1 MSGGTTVQTS
11 TTDPWKGQ
19 EKYLKKGF
27 KGAEELLKGGLP
39 EYYQGNTLAGFDP
52 AQTASQNAIL
62 GYAMGPRAAAMQQ
75 GAESQLGRTY
85 RTSRDIGGLG
95 KTIGQQ
101 GLAAGQYGRGLAQ
114 NLSQEQFGELTPFQ
128 QQQYSDLMSGRVD
141 LGAASPF
148 ASTANALQQQVMGQL
163 KGSILPGL
171 RQQQMQYQPGGSS
184 RGNLAQNKAIAG
196 AVQSGLTKPLADMYS
211 QAYQTAQAQ
220 RLPAAQMGMGAQ
232 QYGMGYG
239 LQGLGAA
246 QGGGQLGLGAGQL
259 GLGATAQYPS
269 IMNAPMSMYN
279 AMGRVGD
286 QRRGM
291 SQSIIDRDMDRY
303 NYEQQ
308 APYNALNQYMN
319 TISGNYGGQTT
330 QTTPRDNS
338 GIMNMLGSLGSAAIM
353 ASDVRVK
360 ENLVRDGT
368 IKGHAAY
375 KFNYVGD
382 DTPRRGV
389 IAQEVEKTNPAAV
402 AEFGGIKHVNYG
414 AL

>member
-19 EKYLKKGF
+19 QKYLKKGF
-27 KGAEELLKGGLP
+27 RGAEELLKGGLP
-39 EYYQGNTLAGFDP
+39 EYYQGDTLAGFDP
-52 AQTASQNAIL
+52 AQTASQQAIL
-62 GYAMGPRAAAMQQ
+62 NYAMGPRAAGMQQ
-75 GAESQLGRTY
+75 GAESQLGKTY
-85 RTSRDIGGLG
+85 GLANQIGG
-95 KTIGQQ
+95 Q
-101 GLAAGQYGRGLAQ
+101 GLAAGQYGAGLAQ
-114 NLSQEQFGELTPFQ
+114 NLNQQEFGALTPFD
-128 QQQYSDLMSGRVD
+128 QQQYANLMAGNVD
-141 LGAASPF
+141 LGATSPF
-148 ASTANALQQQVMGQL
+148 ASTANALRQQVMGNLQ
-163 KGSILPGL
+163 GNILPGL
-171 RQQQMQYQPGGSS
+171 RQQQIQYQPGGSS

-220 RLPAAQMGMGAQ
+220 RMPAATMGMGAQ

-246 QGGGQLGLGAGQL
+246 QGGGQLGLGA
-259 GLGATAQYPS
+259 TSQYPS
-269 IMNAPMSMYN
+269 IMNAPMNMYN

-303 NYEQQ
+303 NYEQM
-308 APYNALNQYMN
+308 APQNALTQYMN

-338 GIMNMLGSLGSAAIM
+338 GIMNMIGSLGSAAIM

-389 IAQEVEKTNPAAV
+389 IAQEVEQTNPAAV

>member
-27 KGAEELLKGGLP
+27 RGAEELLKGGLP

-52 AQTASQNAIL
+52 AQTAAQNAIL
-62 GYAMGPRAAAMQQ
+62 GYAMGPRAAAMQK
-75 GAESQLGRTY
+75 GAESQLGKTY
-85 RTSRDIGGLG
+85 GLANQIGG
-95 KTIGQQ
+95 Q
-101 GLAAGQYGRGLAQ
+101 GLAAGQYGGGLARILTQ
-114 NLSQEQFGELTPFQ
+114 QEFGALTPFD
-128 QQQYSDLMSGRVD
+128 QQQYRDLMAGNVD
-141 LGAASPF
+141 LGATSPF
-148 ASTANALQQQVMGQL
+148 ASTANALQQQVMGNLQ
-163 KGSILPGL
+163 GNILPGL

-220 RLPAAQMGMGAQ
+220 RMPAATMGMGAQ

-246 QGGGQLGLGAGQL
+246 QGGGQLGLGA
-259 GLGATAQYPS
+259 TSQYPS

-338 GIMNMLGSLGSAAIM
+338 GIMNMIGSLGSAAIM

-389 IAQEVEKTNPAAV
+389 IAQEVEQTNPDAV